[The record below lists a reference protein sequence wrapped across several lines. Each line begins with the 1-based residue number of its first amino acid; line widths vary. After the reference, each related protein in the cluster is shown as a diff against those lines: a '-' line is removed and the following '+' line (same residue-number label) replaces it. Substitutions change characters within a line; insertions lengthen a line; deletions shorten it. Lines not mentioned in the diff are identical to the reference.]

1 MPLNDKVF
9 LRGLVYLNDYYDNF
23 KFDIKNVNK
32 VEVWYEV
39 FSNFD
44 DEIFIEMVKNYC
56 RENIYPPQSPTA
68 LTEFMKVKMIEKRKG
83 ELSSEMA
90 FEEAL
95 KMLRYFYYDIQRVI
109 EHFKTSNVA
118 ISKTVEELVS
128 SFATIRNDADQIPFV
143 KNAFVKAYDRN
154 LEVEVKQVVIGK
166 TFKLLE

>member
-1 MPLNDKVF
+1 MNKETFLSGMGYLGVFYTTFKVDF
-9 LRGLVYLNDYYDNF
+9 TKVVVF
-23 KFDIKNVNK
+23 EVWFDIFKDM
-32 VEVWYEV
+32 
-39 FSNFD
+39 D
-44 DEIFIEMVKNYC
+44 DQKFTDLVKSYC
-56 RENIYPPQSPTA
+56 QENAFAPTSPTS
-68 LTEFMKVKMIEKRKG
+68 LTNFMKDKIIEKRKG

-154 LEVEVKQVVIGK
+154 LEAEVKQVVIGK

>member
-1 MPLNDKVF
+1 MNKETFIQGMEYLGAFYTNSKIDLDNKLVVSVWFNVF
-9 LRGLVYLNDYYDNF
+9 KDMEDQKFTNLV
-23 KFDIKNVNK
+23 K
-32 VEVWYEV
+32 
-39 FSNFD
+39 S
-44 DEIFIEMVKNYC
+44 YC
-56 RENIYPPQSPTA
+56 QESAFAPTSPTS
-68 LTEFMKVKMIEKRKG
+68 LTNFMKDKMIEKRKG

-95 KMLRYFYYDIQRVI
+95 YQLRRFGYWIPDVI
-109 EHFKTSNVA
+109 AHFKTSNNA

-128 SFATIRNDADQIPFV
+128 SFATIQNDADQIPFV